1 MFFKRVIDVVI
12 VVGCVIVTISSFIG
26 LESIWNTILGGTAIT
41 TAVLTFVAQDTI
53 KDLLGID
60 LDPSLLDAVVQG
72 VTSKLGGEAVK
83 GGKGFIDKIKSLFGK
98 K

>member
-1 MFFKRVIDVVI
+1 MDVQKI
-12 VVGCVIVTISSFIG
+12 ISDLVGKLAGNGDLISKFSSNP
-26 LESIWNTILGGTAIT
+26 LA
-41 TAVLTFVAQDTI
+41 TI